1 MKPHC
6 HAVVH
11 FFSSSKAK
19 SLMLSY
25 TAYLQT
31 LSNPA
36 RTQKGRLLLR
46 LSPLNA
52 GLTIETVPECCNRNL
67 CRTSNNSR
75 SFETVFAFRIHP
87 EFASND

>member
-1 MKPHC
+1 
-6 HAVVH
+6 
-11 FFSSSKAK
+11 
-19 SLMLSY
+19 MLSY

-36 RTQKGRLLLR
+36 RTHKGRLLLMP
-46 LSPLNA
+46 SALNA
-52 GLTIETVPECCNRNL
+52 GLNIETVPECCNGNL

>member
-6 HAVVH
+6 HTVVH

-36 RTQKGRLLLR
+36 RTHKGRLLLR
-46 LSPLNA
+46 PSPLNA

-67 CRTSNNSR
+67 CLTSNDSR
-75 SFETVFAFRIHP
+75 SFEPVFAFKIHP